1 MSTQNFKKRIHA
13 LISSRVDDSSA
24 CGLWTTFI
32 RPVEH
37 ITPTIKSLLCYTQ
50 LMLLVSIS
58 INNLDPKR
66 MMMYLIP
73 QWVH

>member
-1 MSTQNFKKRIHA
+1 MLTQDFEKRIHA

-24 CGLWTTFI
+24 CDSY
-32 RPVEH
+32 
-37 ITPTIKSLLCYTQ
+37 TPTIKSLLCYTQ
-50 LMLLVSIS
+50 LMLLVTKS

-73 QWVH
+73 PWVH